1 MEQNLKGYYMRYIIS
16 FLIAT
21 FPTFASADVPKV
33 ITDIPPIHALVSQVM
48 GDLGT
53 PVLLL
58 EKGADEH
65 DFQLRPSQMT
75 DIVQADLV
83 IWVGPELTPWLEQA
97 LGNAKP
103 GYVSLALFDLEAT
116 IKLAV
121 VEDQGAAPDHAAEE
135 EADDPAAKESEHQP
149 ETEEKHPHDGADP
162 HVWLDPGNAM
172 IWLDTIAV
180 ELAKADAQNTV
191 IYQANA
197 TAAKARI
204 AALDVELQAL
214 LAPVKDRPFVTFH
227 DAYGYFVA
235 HYGLTFAG
243 SVAVGD
249 ASTPGAARLRA
260 LQGTMAGGVVCAFP
274 EVQHDPAL
282 LMQLLD
288 GTAVRAGAAIDP
300 VGSSLPAGPDAY
312 DALMRTLAT
321 HLADCLNGA

>member
-1 MEQNLKGYYMRYIIS
+1 MRYIIS
-16 FLIAT
+16 FLIAI
-21 FPTFASADVPKV
+21 FPTFASAEVPNV
-33 ITDIPPIHALVSQVM
+33 ITDIPPVHALVAQVM

-75 DIVQADLV
+75 AIAQADLV

-103 GYVSLALFDLEAT
+103 GHISLALFDLKAT
-116 IKLAV
+116 IKLTGAG
-121 VEDQGAAPDHAAEE
+121 DQDAGHDHIAKEG
-135 EADDPAAKESEHQP
+135 ADDPAAKESEHHDA
-149 ETEEKHPHDGADP
+149 TEEKHHHDSADP
-162 HVWLDPGNAM
+162 HVWLDPGNAV

-180 ELAKADAQNTV
+180 ELAKVDAQNAV
-191 IYQANA
+191 MYQANA

-214 LAPVKDRPFVTFH
+214 LEPVKDRPFVTFH

-243 SVAVGD
+243 SVAIGD

-260 LQGTMAGGVVCAFP
+260 LQETIAGGVVCAFP

-288 GTAVRAGAAIDP
+288 GTQVRAGAAIDP
-300 VGSSLPAGPDAY
+300 VGSSMPAGPDAY
-312 DALMRTLAT
+312 DALMRALAT